1 MLARSSSPEMTVD
14 QFLKIYEGVEGRY
27 ELVDGHVY
35 AMAGGSA
42 AHSYIAGNVLTLLRQ
57 ALRGTGCRPFNA
69 DMGLRLSDETLRYP
83 DAAVYCDPR
92 DLDLDPNV
100 AQAYRHPSLVI
111 EVLSPSTR
119 IEDRAVKVLEY
130 KSIATV
136 DSIVLVDPVA
146 KTIEVHERL
155 DGENWLHRLPAAGI
169 DLVLKKPA
177 LTLAH
182 ADIFD
187 LS

>member
-1 MLARSSSPEMTVD
+1 MPARLSSPKMTVD
-14 QFLKIYEGVEGRY
+14 QFLKVYEGVEGRY

-35 AMAGGSA
+35 AMADGSA
-42 AHSYIAGNVLTLLRQ
+42 AHSYVAGNVLALLRQ
-57 ALRGTGCRPFNA
+57 ALRGTGCRPFNS

-83 DAAVYCDPR
+83 DIAIYCDPR
-92 DLDLDPNV
+92 DRDLDPHV
-100 AQAYRHPSLVI
+100 AQAFRHPIVVFKL
-111 EVLSPSTR
+111 LSPSTR
-119 IEDRAVKVLEY
+119 IEDRAVRVLEY
-130 KSIATV
+130 KAIATV
-136 DSIVLVDPVA
+136 ESIVLVDPVA

-169 DLVLKKPA
+169 DLALKTPP